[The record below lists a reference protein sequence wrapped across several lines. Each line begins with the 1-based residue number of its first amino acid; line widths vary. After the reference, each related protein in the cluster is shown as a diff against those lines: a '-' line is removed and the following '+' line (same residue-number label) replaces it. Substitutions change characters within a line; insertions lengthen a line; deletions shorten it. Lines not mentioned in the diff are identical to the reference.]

1 MSTIKLRG
9 AKRPSA
15 PASCRPA
22 LRPLMLALAAAL
34 TAGASAPAGAG
45 DWFWAGNG
53 TDGSWSKAANW
64 TPQGGSTLPNLSDGN
79 TWLHFKKS
87 KISGNNTHFP
97 TNGYTNDVRGIVF
110 DADAE
115 AMTATQGA
123 RIYLNEGINNNSAKL
138 QTFNTLVQV
147 YGEDS
152 NWEGGSAGMSF
163 AAVMLGNAEKYPGSQ
178 VSLTLKNK
186 VKVDNFN
193 LALYIPS
200 NLDSVKSSVSVI
212 GKDATHTL
220 SLQTGSEWKSN
231 GTTLGALALG
241 IGTVNVDGA
250 GSRLV
255 NAAPTGTP
263 LDLQIGVQGDGYVNV
278 RNGGAVSS
286 LGKTVLGGQAL
297 SRGAAMLDGAGST
310 WASGADLTVGQAGT
324 GTLDILN
331 GAVVSSVNS
340 FLGAAL
346 NGGGYASLYGAGSA
360 WNHSGDLAIGQVGSG
375 YLSVEAGG
383 VVRNVN
389 ASLGRMAGS
398 DGFAKVSGVQS
409 RWISS
414 GDLNVGYVGDGSLS
428 ILDGGQVSSDVAYI
442 GREGGIG
449 LVTLAGTG
457 SGLDVA
463 KEIWLTRGALNIGAG
478 AVVNARNLLAGSYPV
493 NGAAATVAGAG
504 AKLIL
509 AEQLFLGGAG
519 AGALTVGSGGLVQ
532 AQNLVIGAAGTLTLA
547 GGTLNIAQAS
557 HAGRFVW
564 TAGNLGF
571 SGDAALGAGQ
581 LLGTD
586 MSLLAGM
593 NLAVAGR
600 LTLGT
605 DDALT
610 LAGGQAQVGTL
621 VQGGLLSVARF
632 STLTVGA
639 GGLSNLGELSFEGG
653 TIGGSGALINSG
665 YMSGFGRKSGSGAF
679 INSGLF
685 EQSGGVFELA
695 NTTLNVNTGN
705 WDMLGGRELRLS
717 GANLFNAGVMSMS
730 GDTVSGSAT
739 LINSTAGTLTGRGV
753 IAARFENAGRLTV
766 DAGSFRIEPAFRND
780 GQILMGS
787 TTATLAGGPITNT
800 GRINGVGQIN
810 NEIINTGSVGALGGT
825 LTLDGRLTNTGIL
838 SAGPGATLLL
848 NQGLASNAGKIQLA
862 GGTLDN
868 NGKAM
873 TNEAL
878 GVISGF
884 GTLSGGTLTNKGRV
898 LLSGGSSTVY
908 TEILGASA
916 SQIILSGLSNT
927 SFYGKVDVQSGAELR
942 VSAGSVATFFE
953 LVQQRTGAKFT
964 GTGTKRYEGGIS
976 AGSSPGLGTDEG
988 DVEFGDDNLYLAEI
1002 GGLSACTLLCGTDDG
1017 LKNRSF
1023 DKYIVDGNLSLGG
1036 TLKLVSWNGFEA
1048 HAGQRFDL
1056 LDWGSLTGRFG
1067 SIDASGLK
1075 LAAGSALD
1083 YSQLYTSGTISVTTV
1098 PEPASLALWLA
1109 GLGALVTWARRRR
1122 TMPLRH

>member
-1 MSTIKLRG
+1 
-9 AKRPSA
+9 
-15 PASCRPA
+15 
-22 LRPLMLALAAAL
+22 
-34 TAGASAPAGAG
+34 
-45 DWFWAGNG
+45 
-53 TDGSWSKAANW
+53 
-64 TPQGGSTLPNLSDGN
+64 
-79 TWLHFKKS
+79 
-87 KISGNNTHFP
+87 
-97 TNGYTNDVRGIVF
+97 
-110 DADAE
+110 
-115 AMTATQGA
+115 
-123 RIYLNEGINNNSAKL
+123 
-138 QTFNTLVQV
+138 
-147 YGEDS
+147 
-152 NWEGGSAGMSF
+152 
-163 AAVMLGNAEKYPGSQ
+163 
-178 VSLTLKNK
+178 
-186 VKVDNFN
+186 
-193 LALYIPS
+193 
-200 NLDSVKSSVSVI
+200 
-212 GKDATHTL
+212 
-220 SLQTGSEWKSN
+220 
-231 GTTLGALALG
+231 
-241 IGTVNVDGA
+241 
-250 GSRLV
+250 
-255 NAAPTGTP
+255 
-263 LDLQIGVQGDGYVNV
+263 
-278 RNGGAVSS
+278 
-286 LGKTVLGGQAL
+286 
-297 SRGAAMLDGAGST
+297 
-310 WASGADLTVGQAGT
+310 LTVGQAGT

-340 FLGAAL
+340 ILGAAL
-346 NGGGYASLYGAGSA
+346 TGGGYASLYGAGSA
-360 WNHSGDLAIGQVGSG
+360 WNHSGDLTVGQVGTG
-375 YLSVEAGG
+375 YMSIEAGG

-414 GDLNVGYVGDGSLS
+414 GELNVGYVGDGSLN
-428 ILDGGQVSSDVAYI
+428 ILDGGQVSTDLAYI
-442 GREGGIG
+442 GREGGSG

-463 KEIWLTRGALNIGAG
+463 KEIWLTRGALNVGAG
-478 AVVNARNLLAGSYPV
+478 AVVSARNLLAGYYPV
-493 NGAAATVAGAG
+493 DGAAATVAGAG

-509 AEQLFLGGAG
+509 AQQLFLGEAG
-519 AGALTVGSGGLVQ
+519 AAALTVGSGGLIQ

-547 GGTLNIAQAS
+547 GGTLNLTEAS
-557 HAGRFVW
+557 NAGRFVW
-564 TAGNLGF
+564 TAGSVGF
-571 SGDAALGAGQ
+571 SGDARLGAGQ

-586 MSLLAGM
+586 LSLLAGM
-593 NLAVAGR
+593 NLDVAGR

-610 LAGGQAQVGTL
+610 LAGGQAQVGSL
-621 VQGGLLSVARF
+621 VQDGLLTVARF

-639 GGLSNLGELSFEGG
+639 GGLSNTGELSFEGG

-665 YMSGFGRKSGSGAF
+665 YMSGFGRKIGSGAF

-753 IAARFENAGRLTV
+753 ISARFENAGRLTV
-766 DAGSFRIEPAFRND
+766 DAGSFRIEQPFGNQ

-787 TTATLAGGPITNT
+787 TIATLAGGPITNT

-868 NGKAM
+868 NGKALS
-873 TNEAL
+873 NEAL

-908 TEILGASA
+908 TEILGANA

-942 VSAGSVATFFE
+942 VSTGSVATFFE

-964 GTGTKRYEGGIS
+964 GTGTKRFEGGIS
-976 AGSSPGLGTDEG
+976 VGASPGLGTDEG
-988 DVEFGDDNLYLAEI
+988 DVEFGDDNVYLAEI
-1002 GGLSACTLLCGTDDG
+1002 GGITACTLLCGTDDG

-1036 TLKLVSWNGFEA
+1036 TLKLVSWNGFVA
-1048 HAGQRFDL
+1048 QTGQRFDL
-1056 LDWGSLTGRFG
+1056 LDWGSLTGSFG
-1067 SIDASGLK
+1067 SIDASGFK

-1083 YSQLYTSGTISVTTV
+1083 YSQLYMSGTISVTAV

-1109 GLGALVTWARRRR
+1109 GLGALVTRARRRR
-1122 TMPLRH
+1122 TTPLRR